1 MAASSEEGAASLKE
15 QGNSLF
21 KAGNYLKAAAIYTQA
36 IKADPSNAALYSN
49 RSAAFLNLLK
59 VTKALADAEM
69 TIQLNPT
76 WEKGYF
82 RKGSALEAMDRLDE
96 ALAAYKEA
104 LQQNPKSTEVSTKI
118 KKLSQSIRNNKKA
131 KDRARANEEK
141 SLNFAVLK
149 SELGQKLN
157 GETLVEN
164 VHKFFKDL
172 FETSVKDWC
181 ANGGKLDARVYFYRE
196 KESESSQEKVVIV
209 AVDKAFESPDT
220 LSSCLTFLRQHA
232 TDTSSIAACLVVPKQ
247 CISFPQVWKGQ
258 GSRKWKHSQLDG
270 FFIQLELCAFRRLW
284 FIPCAMENGQP
295 VCRAPEQLE
304 VDSHAVI
311 GPLFR

>member
-1 MAASSEEGAASLKE
+1 
-15 QGNSLF
+15 
-21 KAGNYLKAAAIYTQA
+21 
-36 IKADPSNAALYSN
+36 
-49 RSAAFLNLLK
+49 
-59 VTKALADAEM
+59 
-69 TIQLNPT
+69 
-76 WEKGYF
+76 
-82 RKGSALEAMDRLDE
+82 MDRLDE